1 MEFVVVIPVQLLLL
15 ISGHNINLFVFN
27 TASFVHLLAP
37 WHALVVHKIS
47 GLVNGYFQHV
57 QFAVLFITLLC
68 FAQKSHDKSTVLKRN
83 LVFGPCIALVSS
95 GVYPLLCDL
104 IHRPV
109 SVRKYPT
116 ALVSGPTVAIAWTSA
131 PAQL

>member
-1 MEFVVVIPVQLLLL
+1 MEFIVVIPVQLLLL
-15 ISGHNINLFVFN
+15 ISGHNNLFAFN
-27 TASFVHLLAP
+27 TASFVHLFAP
-37 WHALVVHKIS
+37 WHARVVHQIS
-47 GLVNGYFQHV
+47 GPVNGYFQHV
-57 QFAVLFITLLC
+57 QFTVLFITLLC
-68 FAQKSHDKSTVLKRN
+68 FARKSHDKSTVLERN

-95 GVYPLLCDL
+95 GVYLLLCDL